1 MSRPSVPQLEAFF
14 WTAELGSVQ
23 RAAEVLNV
31 TQPTLSLRL
40 KQVEATVRSPLLE
53 RHGRGLRMTRHGQA
67 YLARVKIVLDAYN
80 SLLIRSEVPDIG
92 GSMRIGMAEGFA
104 VACMAAMVQDLQ
116 ADFPQ
121 LRPEW
126 VVATSA
132 GLEQLLA
139 DGHLDLAILVD
150 PLSLKGIRLSALGAQ
165 PNGWAAPAAFGEIK
179 ATPRNLAKLT
189 VVATPPPTA
198 MYRATLAW
206 FAEDKVTPRQVC
218 VCSSL
223 NAALQLVAAGLGV
236 GIFPEKVIEAF
247 PVQPALQ
254 KLSPEPTLRDGHV
267 YLADRLS
274 ADEWRTASLLRTIE
288 RTCDRLGYFEA
299 RTETGGPR

>member
-23 RAAEVLNV
+23 RAAEMLNV

-40 KQVEATVRSPLLE
+40 KQIEATVRSPLLE
-53 RHGRGLRMTRHGQA
+53 RHGRGLRVTRHGQA

-80 SLLIRSEVPDIG
+80 ALITRSDVPDIG
-92 GSMRIGMAEGFA
+92 GAMRIGVAEGFA
-104 VACMAAMVQDLQ
+104 VACMAAMVEDLQ
-116 ADFPQ
+116 RDFPL

-132 GLEQLLA
+132 GLEQSLS

-150 PLSLKGIRLSALGAQ
+150 PLSLRGIRLSALGAQ
-165 PNGWAAPAAFGEIK
+165 PNGWAAPASFGEME
-179 ATPRNLAKLT
+179 ATPRGLAKYT
-189 VVATPPPTA
+189 IVTTPPQTA
-198 MYRATLAW
+198 MYRATFAW
-206 FAEDKVTPRQVC
+206 FAEDKISPDKVC

-236 GIFPEKVIEAF
+236 GIFPAKAIDVY
-247 PVQPALQ
+247 PQRSALQ
-254 KLSPEPTLRDGHV
+254 RLMPVPELRTGHV
-267 YLADRLS
+267 YLADRAT
-274 ADEWRTASLLRTIE
+274 ADEARSSALLRTIE
-288 RTCDRLGYFEA
+288 RTCETLQYFNLG
-299 RTETGGPR
+299 